1 MRASIT
7 AIAVVLLAAC
17 SSGGGGG
24 NVQQA
29 EENGSALNGSAATS
43 GAGPAAGTATATLQP
58 GQWELKTEV
67 LRMNV
72 PNMPAGVS
80 PPMPP
85 PSTVTYCLTAE
96 QARQPNAN
104 FFTGSGEGG
113 GCRSDNMSMTGGRIQ
128 GTVQCEGQG
137 VAMRSE
143 LSGEFAATSYRIE
156 QRVHT
161 SAQGMDMDME
171 SRTSGRRLG
180 DCPG

>member
-1 MRASIT
+1 MRGSI
-7 AIAVVLLAAC
+7 AAMAVVLLAAC
-17 SSGGGGG
+17 SGGGAGG
-24 NVQQA
+24 NAQQA
-29 EENGSALNGSAATS
+29 DANGAAPDSNAAAS
-43 GAGPAAGTATATLQP
+43 GAGPTAGAAAATLQP

-96 QARQPNAN
+96 QARQPNAD
-104 FFTGSGEGG
+104 FFSGSGQGG
-113 GCRSDNMSMTGGRIQ
+113 GCRSDNMTMAGGRIQ
-128 GTVQCEGQG
+128 GTVVCEGQG